1 MLMSTG
7 MATTGVAD
15 IGNDITEP
23 DTTFAKLPHCLM
35 SDSNPAPEYYI
46 FYITG
51 DAATGI
57 GIERFTA

>member
-23 DTTFAKLPHCLM
+23 DTTFAKLPHCRRMFMNKHKRSREEEIL
-35 SDSNPAPEYYI
+35 
-46 FYITG
+46 
-51 DAATGI
+51 
-57 GIERFTA
+57 